1 MGLETR
7 QKTASPRVACCHGP
21 GGVQRCSEGLT
32 RLSVCPSVAPLPGAG
47 VPGGPKCRLASRA
60 LWVAFGCHRWF
71 LVDRSSAGLALLPG
85 PERRLCVQ
93 QLLTAPPPPKCAF
106 VDVQA
111 CGQGL
116 LGGGGLLG
124 SSHVSSRP
132 PSLHPQCPG
141 WRGLAGPTRARAVF
155 PCPVCVLAVGEQGR
169 GLTRLHAGHR
179 CLQQA
184 GGAVVPETGPPAA
197 ASRGGRFYTNLLPH
211 WTVSTLLAE
220 TQGVWGDDEVS
231 GGGTWPVGAVALG
244 TPPPSAPAH
253 APSAWARGVCHS
265 VCARAPH
272 GAWCDTGHGRLSP
285 WGPTPGAGAGDVGSG
300 VEGRELMGHAAAPGH
315 RGGGGEGPQQGGGA
329 QGPHGGHRALTQG
342 P

>member
-1 MGLETR
+1 M
-7 QKTASPRVACCHGP
+7 
-21 GGVQRCSEGLT
+21 
-32 RLSVCPSVAPLPGAG
+32 
-47 VPGGPKCRLASRA
+47 
-60 LWVAFGCHRWF
+60 
-71 LVDRSSAGLALLPG
+71 
-85 PERRLCVQ
+85 
-93 QLLTAPPPPKCAF
+93 
-106 VDVQA
+106 QA

-124 SSHVSSRP
+124 SSHISSRP

-220 TQGVWGDDEVS
+220 TQGVWGDDRVS
-231 GGGTWPVGAVALG
+231 GGGTWPVGAMALG

-265 VCARAPH
+265 VCAWAPH

-300 VEGRELMGHAAAPGH
+300 VEGREPMGHAAAPGH
-315 RGGGGEGPQQGGGA
+315 RGGGEGPQQGGGG
-329 QGPHGGHRALTQG
+329 QGPRGGHRALTQG
-342 P
+342 PQRPLTPAAAHRGPARMLPWTCWPRGLAPAELFRARAQGPVPSQGGRLLL

>member
-21 GGVQRCSEGLT
+21 GGVRRRSEGLT
-32 RLSVCPSVAPLPGAG
+32 RLSVCPSAAPLPGAG

-85 PERRLCVQ
+85 AGASAVCSAV
-93 QLLTAPPPPKCAF
+93 AN
-106 VDVQA
+106 
-111 CGQGL
+111 
-116 LGGGGLLG
+116 G
-124 SSHVSSRP
+124 SSAPEVRIRGCAGVRPGASRVGGCSGP
-132 PSLHPQCPG
+132 PTSPAGHRPSTPNARVGGALRDPAEPG
-141 WRGLAGPTRARAVF
+141 R
-155 PCPVCVLAVGEQGR
+155 CSQSPVCVLAVGEQGR

-179 CLQQA
+179 RLQQA

-244 TPPPSAPAH
+244 TPPPSAPAR

-272 GAWCDTGHGRLSP
+272 GARCDTGHGRLSL

-300 VEGRELMGHAAAPGH
+300 VEGRELMGRAAAPGH
-315 RGGGGEGPQQGGGA
+315 GGGVARGPSRAAGAGGSA
-329 QGPHGGHRALTQG
+329 VGPGR
-342 P
+342 

>member
-1 MGLETR
+1 MGLESR

-85 PERRLCVQ
+85 AGASAVCSAVANGSSAPEVRIRG
-93 QLLTAPPPPKCAF
+93 CAG
-106 VDVQA
+106 VRPGA
-111 CGQGL
+111 SR
-116 LGGGGLLG
+116 GGRGLLG

-244 TPPPSAPAH
+244 TPPPSAPAR

-285 WGPTPGAGAGDVGSG
+285 WGPTPGVGAGDVGSG
-300 VEGRELMGHAAAPGH
+300 VEGRELMGRAAAPGH
-315 RGGGGEGPQQGGGA
+315 GGGRGPSRAAGA
-329 QGPHGGHRALTQG
+329 RGPAVGTGR
-342 P
+342 